1 MKRCYLIPLDQ
12 VIQTFVIESLLS
24 GPTRLSIAW
33 SRLDHDVEVPS
44 LQPVQL
50 PLSVPDLVGSG
61 TSAVTEIPGDP
72 LLPSIVRNAVKSD
85 VAELA

>member
-1 MKRCYLIPLDQ
+1 MKQCYLIPLDQ

-33 SRLDHDVEVPS
+33 SRLDHEVPS

-61 TSAVTEIPGDP
+61 TSAVMEIPGDP
-72 LLPSIVRNAVKSD
+72 LLPSIARNAVKSD
-85 VAELA
+85 VAKLA